1 MPFPQDMVETDLS
14 HSVCATSVMRIIS
27 YSPDHLKDNTYWGVG
42 SMTWSGVE
50 QGIGIVC
57 ACLPTLRP
65 LLDYIHPKGAKN
77 SRAQESDSYHMNSF
91 RRSRIVH
98 SELSAPGKPAWE
110 YDARDSESLV
120 GFARLR
126 DEEGVMSPADIQRSV
141 YAPIRAAIHASAG
154 ERDRNDTKTVPA
166 GILKEQM
173 MDQRFETL
181 HVEPTANR
189 AMH

>member
-1 MPFPQDMVETDLS
+1 MLFLQDMMETDLS
-14 HSVCATSVMRIIS
+14 HSVCVTSVMRIIS
-27 YSPDHLKDNTYWGVG
+27 YSPDHLKDNTYGGVV

-65 LLDYIHPKGAKN
+65 LLDYIHLKGAKS

-91 RRSRIVH
+91 RRSGIVH
-98 SELSAPGKPAWE
+98 SELSAPGKSAWE
-110 YDARDSESLV
+110 HDTRDGQSLA

-126 DEEGVMSPADIQRSV
+126 DEEEVMSPADIQRSV
-141 YAPIRAAIHASAG
+141 YAPIRAAISASAG
-154 ERDRNDTKTVPA
+154 EGDRNETKTIPT
-166 GILKEQM
+166 GIWKEQM
-173 MDQRFETL
+173 MDQRSETL
-181 HVEPTANR
+181 HVESTVSR

>member
-1 MPFPQDMVETDLS
+1 
-14 HSVCATSVMRIIS
+14 MRITS

-65 LLDYIHPKGAKN
+65 LLDYIHTKGAESNK
-77 SRAQESDSYHMNSF
+77 AQESDSYRMNSF
-91 RRSRIVH
+91 RRSGIVH

-110 YDARDSESLV
+110 HDARDSKSLS

-141 YAPIRAAIHASAG
+141 YGPIPATIPASAG
-154 ERDRNDTKTVPA
+154 EGDRNEKKTVPA
-166 GILKEQM
+166 GIWKDLM
-173 MDQRFETL
+173 MDQGSETL
-181 HVEPTANR
+181 HVESTASKTT
-189 AMH
+189 HY